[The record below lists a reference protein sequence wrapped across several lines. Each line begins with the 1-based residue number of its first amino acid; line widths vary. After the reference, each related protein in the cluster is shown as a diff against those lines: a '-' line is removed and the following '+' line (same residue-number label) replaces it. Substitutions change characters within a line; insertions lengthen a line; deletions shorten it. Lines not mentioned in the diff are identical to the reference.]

1 MAYKDFVIDN
11 AFIVTPTGILKE
23 ASLKI
28 EDGIISKIREGN
40 IKHGGLKINAKGRY
54 ILPGFIDMHSDAI
67 ETEIKPRPNSFF
79 PLNIAIFELD
89 KKLAACGITTIFH
102 SISFAE
108 GEIGIRSNKIAA
120 DIINEVNRLAS
131 KLNVKTNIHA
141 RFEITDREAV
151 PYLEDFINNREIHL
165 LSLMDHTPG
174 QGQFKEI
181 ASFKSFYGTVYKK
194 SDKELDGII
203 DKKLIARE
211 EMKTYIEQVI
221 NLCKT
226 MNIPLA
232 SHDDDSKEK
241 IQWLTKKDIRITE
254 FPVNMGAVVAAKEMG
269 IYVCFGSPN
278 ILRGNSHSK
287 NLSARDAIL
296 SGYGDIIC
304 SDYSPMT
311 LLHAVFT
318 LFSISSFHEVVNMTS
333 LNPAMALGISEK
345 VGSIEEGKDADIILV
360 DISDEVPMI
369 MKTFVSGKE
378 VFSTS
383 NSLF

>member
-254 FPVNMGAVVAAKEMG
+254 FPVNMGAAVAAKEMG